1 MSNRVHISLETD
13 EISIDDANGRTLGTV
28 KVAAMFDHEIDV
40 QGPSRAYVTV
50 KGRPAGV
57 VEGRRAHALLAEMR
71 HAFVTRNGPAAVLW
85 VNGMLAHFVPMS
97 GDLNE
102 IKQMAREH
110 IARGHRVALKRAA

>member
-1 MSNRVHISLETD
+1 MSNRVHISAD
-13 EISIDDANGRTLGTV
+13 EISIDNANGHTLGTV
-28 KVAAMFDHEIDV
+28 KISAMFDHEIDV

-71 HAFVTRNGPAAVLW
+71 HAYVTQNGPAAVLW
-85 VNGMLAHFVPMS
+85 VNGMLAHFVPLS
-97 GDLNE
+97 GDLTE

-110 IARGHRVALKRAA
+110 IARGHRVALKSVA